1 MKKNPLYLNT
11 ISKYKLNSIFFQYF
25 KMFLGVVLIPT
36 VIVMIIYIALFY
48 KSTAERIEKSFEN
61 SYTYVENAFSGV
73 LDETGKLYQSLASEP
88 SLQNFMS
95 VDNILKMT
103 AINKR
108 NFLNN
113 YNFASTY
120 ISSSKY
126 LKSISIYSKNCGY
139 VVDPNGNNYE
149 HRLKHLAWLK
159 NQDTN
164 SYYYFIPI
172 EHDKDEFYI
181 CYNYLSNNSPI
192 GIIAFRV
199 DMSEVRAYIDSVYPD
214 KAGILLADA
223 KGVPF
228 FQFGKDLTNLSGEV
242 GNVNAI
248 IQEND
253 RLSLKRTVDQ
263 NTLTMIAE
271 DSVFGMSDFIW
282 SLFICILLSAA
293 IALLLSLALS
303 FRAHSI
309 INNMIMKINTVKHD
323 NIATSTATDEII
335 YLTTNII
342 SIIDRNKALEGELL
356 KSVTSL
362 NNMQFQ
368 MLQMQFS
375 PHFLFNVLNTLH
387 MYLLENYG
395 MDDKVS
401 SIIVP
406 LCDILT
412 DSLNTNMYMVAIED
426 EINYTRKY
434 LELQNIMS
442 ENGFSTH
449 WDIDDD
455 TLRLHTVKLT
465 IQPLVENAL
474 KHGIKPLIN
483 RGIKGSIDI
492 VIRKKDDLVEFTI
505 TNDGPPV
512 DQDELA
518 KLQEALDKGEFPTN
532 KNIGL
537 KNVNKRIQLIY
548 GNKYGCRISNDGTK
562 TTVKI
567 TVPIVENI

>member
-1 MKKNPLYLNT
+1 MKKKPLYLST
-11 ISKYKLNSIFFQYF
+11 IRKYKLNSIFFQYF
-25 KMFLGVVLIPT
+25 KMFIGVVLIPA
-36 VIVMIIYIALFY
+36 VIVMIVYISLFY
-48 KSTAERIEKSFEN
+48 KNTAARVEKSFEN
-61 SYTYVENAFSGV
+61 SFMYVENAFSGV
-73 LDETGKLYQSLASEP
+73 LDETGKLFQSFLSE
-88 SLQNFMS
+88 SSFQNFMRI
-95 VDNILKMT
+95 DNILNMT
-103 AINKR
+103 TINKR
-108 NFLNN
+108 NFLNH
-113 YNFASTY
+113 YQFASTY

-126 LKSISIYSKNCGY
+126 IKSISIYSKNCGY
-139 VVDPNGNNYE
+139 VFDPNGNNYE
-149 HRLKHLAWLK
+149 HKLKHLPWLK
-159 NQDTN
+159 NQDDD
-164 SYYYFIPI
+164 SYYYFLPS
-172 EHDKDEFYI
+172 DTNSNEFYI
-181 CYNYLSNNSPI
+181 CYNYLSNNTPI
-192 GIIAFRV
+192 GIIAFRI
-199 DMSEVRAYIDSVYPD
+199 DMSDIGSYINTVYPD
-214 KAGILLADA
+214 KAIIVFADA
-223 KGVPF
+223 KDKTF
-228 FQFGKDLTNLSGEV
+228 YEFRNSQSEILL
-242 GNVNAI
+242 
-248 IQEND
+248 ENESD
-253 RLSLKRTVDQ
+253 TIYHNKNSISLKRTIDR
-263 NTLTMIAE
+263 NTIAMTAN
-271 DSVFGMSDFIW
+271 DSVFGVSEFIT
-282 SLFICILLSAA
+282 SLFASILLSAL
-293 IALLLSLALS
+293 IALLLSLVLS

-309 INNMIMKINTVKHD
+309 INNMIMKINSVEHD

-342 SIIDRNKALEGELL
+342 NIVDRNKALESELL

-395 MDDKVS
+395 MDNKVS
-401 SIIVP
+401 NIIVP

-412 DSLNTNMYMVAIED
+412 DSLNTNMYMVTIED

-434 LELQNIMS
+434 LELQNIMIGNS
-442 ENGFSTH
+442 FTTH

-483 RGIKGSIDI
+483 RSKNRSIDI
-492 VIRKKDDLVEFTI
+492 GIRKKEDMVEITI

-512 DQDELA
+512 DLDEFA
-518 KLQEALDKGEFPTN
+518 KLQQALDSGEFPSN

-548 GNKYGCRISNDGTK
+548 GNKYGCKLSNDGVK

-567 TVPIVENI
+567 NIPIVENI

>member
-1 MKKNPLYLNT
+1 MKKNHLYLNA
-11 ISKYKLNSIFFQYF
+11 IKKYKLNSIFFQYF

-36 VIVMIIYIALFY
+36 VIVMIIYISLFY
-48 KSTAERIEKSFEN
+48 KNTAARVESSFEN
-61 SYTYVENAFSGV
+61 AFMYVENAFSGA
-73 LDETGKLYQSLASEP
+73 LDETGKLYQSLLSEP

-95 VDNILKMT
+95 IDDILKMT
-103 AINKR
+103 PINKR

-126 LKSISIYSKNCGY
+126 INSISIYSKSCGY
-139 VVDPNGNNYE
+139 IFDPGGNNYE
-149 HRLKHLAWLK
+149 HKLKHLPWLK
-159 NQDTN
+159 NPDAD
-164 SYYYFIPI
+164 SYYYFTPV
-172 EHDKDEFYI
+172 EGDKDEFYI
-181 CYNYLSNNSPI
+181 CYNYLANNTPI
-192 GIIAFRV
+192 GIIAFRI
-199 DMSEVRAYIDSVYPD
+199 DMSDVRSYINTIYPD
-214 KAGILLADA
+214 KAGIVFADA
-223 KGVPF
+223 N
-228 FQFGKDLTNLSGEV
+228 GKTFYDI
-242 GNVNAI
+242 GNCHPNVLQNSTSTI
-248 IQEND
+248 VHGRSSI
-253 RLSLKRTVDQ
+253 SLKRSIDQ
-263 NTLTMIAE
+263 NTLAMTAN
-271 DSVFGMSDFIW
+271 DSVLGMSDFI
-282 SLFICILLSAA
+282 LSIFACVLIAA
-293 IALLLSLALS
+293 LIALLLSLVLS

-309 INNMIMKINTVKHD
+309 INKMIMKINTVEHD

-342 SIIDRNKALEGELL
+342 NIVDRNKALESELL

-401 SIIVP
+401 NIIVP

-412 DSLNTNMYMVAIED
+412 DSLNTNMYMVTIED

-434 LELQNIMS
+434 LELQKIMS
-442 ENGFSTH
+442 GNSFTTH

-483 RGIKGSIDI
+483 RSQNGLIDI
-492 VIRKKDDLVEFTI
+492 TIRKTEDTVEFII

-512 DQDELA
+512 DLDELA
-518 KLQEALDKGEFPTN
+518 KLQQSLDSGEFPSN

-548 GNKYGCRISNDGTK
+548 GNKYGCKISNDGKK

-567 TVPIVENI
+567 TIPIVENI

>member
-1 MKKNPLYLNT
+1 MKKTPLYLNT
-11 ISKYKLNSIFFQYF
+11 IRKYKLNSIFFQYF

-73 LDETGKLYQSLASEP
+73 LDETGKLYQSLVSEP

-95 VDNILKMT
+95 TDNILKMT
-103 AINKR
+103 TINKR

-113 YNFASTY
+113 YKFASTY

-126 LKSISIYSKNCGY
+126 LRSISIYSKKCGY
-139 VVDPNGNNYE
+139 IFDPNGNNYE
-149 HRLKHLAWLK
+149 HRLSHLPWLK
-159 NQDTN
+159 NQDSD
-164 SYYYFIPI
+164 SYYYFVPN
-172 EHDKDEFYI
+172 DTNNDQFYI
-181 CYNYLSNNSPI
+181 CYNYLSNNTSI
-192 GIIAFRV
+192 GIIAFMV
-199 DMSEVRAYIDSVYPD
+199 DMSTISSYINTVYPD
-214 KAGILLADA
+214 KARIVIADV

-228 FQFGKDLTNLSGEV
+228 YEFGKKLAKLPWEDIDT
-242 GNVNAI
+242 NAI
-248 IQEND
+248 IHGND
-253 RLSLKRTVDQ
+253 YISLKKAIDH
-263 NTLTMIAE
+263 NTLAMTAE
-271 DSVFGMSDFIW
+271 DSVFGMSDFIGT
-282 SLFICILLSAA
+282 LFVCILLSAV

-309 INNMIMKINTVKHD
+309 INNMILKINTVNHD

-342 SIIDRNKALEGELL
+342 NIIDRNKALEGELL

-401 SIIVP
+401 GIIVP

-412 DSLNTNMYMVAIED
+412 DSLNTNMYMVTIED

-442 ENGFSTH
+442 ENSFTTH

-455 TLRLHTVKLT
+455 TLSLHTVKLT

-483 RGIKGSIDI
+483 RGKKGSIDI
-492 VIRKKDDLVEFTI
+492 IIRKKDDLVEFTI
-505 TNDGPPV
+505 TNDGPEV
-512 DQDELA
+512 DLDTLTN
-518 KLQEALDKGEFPTN
+518 LQEALDKGEFPSN

-548 GNKYGCRISNDGTK
+548 GNKYGCKISNYGNK

-567 TVPIVENI
+567 TIPIVENI

>member
-1 MKKNPLYLNT
+1 MKKNPLYLST
-11 ISKYKLNSIFFQYF
+11 LRKFKLNSIFFQYF

-36 VIVMIIYIALFY
+36 VIVMIIYISLFY
-48 KSTAERIEKSFEN
+48 KNTAARVEKSFEH
-61 SYTYVENAFSGV
+61 SFAYVENAFSGV
-73 LDETGKLYQSLASEP
+73 LDETGKLYQSLVSEP
-88 SLQNFMS
+88 SLQNFMNI
-95 VDNILKMT
+95 DDILKMT
-103 AINKR
+103 TINKR

-113 YNFASTY
+113 YEFASTY

-139 VVDPNGNNYE
+139 VLDPNGNNYE

-159 NQDTN
+159 NQDAD
-164 SYYYFIPI
+164 SYYYFIPV
-172 EHDKDEFYI
+172 EDNKDEFYI

-192 GIIAFRV
+192 GIIAFRI
-199 DMSEVRAYIDSVYPD
+199 DMSDVRSYINTVYPD
-214 KAGILLADA
+214 KAGIVFADA
-223 KGVPF
+223 NGKTF
-228 FQFGKDLTNLSGEV
+228 YEFGNCPPKVLQNSASTIVHG
-242 GNVNAI
+242 GNSI
-248 IQEND
+248 
-253 RLSLKRTVDQ
+253 SLKRAVDR
-263 NTLTMIAE
+263 NTLAMTAK
-271 DSVFGMSDFIW
+271 DSVFGMSDFI
-282 SLFICILLSAA
+282 LSIFACVLIAA
-293 IALLLSLALS
+293 LIALLLSLVLS

-309 INNMIMKINTVKHD
+309 INKMILKINTIEHD

-342 SIIDRNKALEGELL
+342 NIVDRNKALESELL

-387 MYLLENYG
+387 MYLLDNYG
-395 MDDKVS
+395 IDDKVS
-401 SIIVP
+401 NIIVP

-412 DSLNTNMYMVAIED
+412 DSLNTNMYMVTIED

-442 ENGFSTH
+442 GNSFTTH

-455 TLRLHTVKLT
+455 TLSLHTVKLT

-483 RGIKGSIDI
+483 RSQSGTIDI
-492 VIRKKDDLVEFTI
+492 AIRKKEDMVEFTI
-505 TNDGPPV
+505 INDGPPV
-512 DQDELA
+512 DLDELA
-518 KLQEALDKGEFPTN
+518 KLQEALDSGEFPSN

-548 GNKYGCRISNDGTK
+548 GNKYGCRISNDGKK

-567 TVPIVENI
+567 NVPIVENI

>member
-36 VIVMIIYIALFY
+36 VIVMIIYIVLFY

-95 VDNILKMT
+95 IDNILKMT

-548 GNKYGCRISNDGTK
+548 GNKYGCKISNDGTK